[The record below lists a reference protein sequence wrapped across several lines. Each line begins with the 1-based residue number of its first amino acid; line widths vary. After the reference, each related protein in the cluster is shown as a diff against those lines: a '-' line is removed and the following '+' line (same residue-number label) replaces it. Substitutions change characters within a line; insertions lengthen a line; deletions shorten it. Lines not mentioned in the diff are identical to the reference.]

1 MIPVRRNIDTDKL
14 ILWLD
19 PSSPLS
25 YGKSETIISIAGRGK
40 NQFAGT
46 EAFTNTYALN
56 GVKSSWTYELTS
68 ARGRRFLEPI
78 LDGMILDPD
87 GGNQTRLLRETAD
100 TGQHFFR
107 QDMLIEGNNIGP
119 SERVT
124 YSMYVREDLTSAPR
138 QIRISYK
145 NTFPDTGGVRYDF
158 ATSTLTPL
166 NESALEDYGVIPAS
180 GGWVRIFFT
189 VKIDGAEGSGL
200 TARTFI
206 YLIDGSGDDVYAG
219 DGTSGVYAYGPQ
231 WEQGVL
237 SNYVKVDDG
246 GEFAAGFQNRKLGKG
261 SLTVNPSANTTT
273 FEGTNLRFNG
283 VSNGIASL
291 SGPRNPF
298 RSTGIDNF
306 SLKDHTAFAWI
317 KFDSTG
323 TPTGSDQVSTVMGRI
338 GGKSN
343 NGVFGMKPDGTK
355 IRYKVR
361 ARYSTPSGGISIPI
375 AVLESNAFSDINGG
389 WNLIAADFDY
399 LTGTVNFY
407 LNGTPVGSDSLS
419 VPPTYTPLGIDGS
432 GSGVQIGNYSQ
443 TGGITLGEFK
453 GMMNIIGFYDKALSA
468 AEHLALYNATKY
480 RFI

>member
-25 YGKSETIISIAGRGK
+25 YGKSESIVSIAGRGK

-46 EAFTNTYALN
+46 ENFTNDFSLN
-56 GVKSSWTYELTS
+56 GVRSSWTYTIGS
-68 ARGRRFLEPI
+68 SKGRSFIEPI
-78 LDGMILDPD
+78 VDGMILDPD
-87 GGNQTRLLRETAD
+87 GGNQTRLLRETTD
-100 TGQHFFR
+100 TGGHFFR
-107 QDMLIEGNNIGP
+107 QDMNIEGINIGP
-119 SERVT
+119 AERIT
-124 YSMYVREDLTSAPR
+124 YSLYVRENLTSATR
-138 QIRISYK
+138 QIRISHT
-145 NTFPDTGGVRYDF
+145 NTYPSNGGVIYDF
-158 ATSTLTPL
+158 ATSTLTPI
-166 NESALEDYGVIPAS
+166 NVSGIEDYGVIPGS
-180 GGWVRIFFT
+180 GGWVRIWYTTKFT
-189 VKIDGAEGSGL
+189 SAGSQI

-206 YLIDGSGDDVYAG
+206 YLLDGSGNTTYAG

-246 GEFAAGFQNRKLGKG
+246 GEFAPGFQNRKLGKG
-261 SLTVNPSANTTT
+261 SLTVNPSPNTTT

-283 VSNGIASL
+283 VTNGVASS

-298 RSTGIDNF
+298 RSTGTDSF
-306 SLKDHTAFAWI
+306 SLKNHTAFAWI

-323 TPTGSDQVSTVMGRI
+323 TPTGTDQISTVMGRI

-375 AVLESNAFSDINGG
+375 AVLESNAFSDISAG
-389 WNLIAADFDY
+389 WSLISADFDY

-407 LNGTPVGSDSLS
+407 LNGQPVGSDSLT
-419 VPPTYTPLGIDGS
+419 VVPTYTPLGIDGS
-432 GSGVQIGNYSQ
+432 GSGVQIGNYSLS
-443 TGGITLGEFK
+443 TTTLGEFK
-453 GMMNIIGFYDKALSA
+453 GTMNIVGFYDKALSA

-480 RFI
+480 RFT